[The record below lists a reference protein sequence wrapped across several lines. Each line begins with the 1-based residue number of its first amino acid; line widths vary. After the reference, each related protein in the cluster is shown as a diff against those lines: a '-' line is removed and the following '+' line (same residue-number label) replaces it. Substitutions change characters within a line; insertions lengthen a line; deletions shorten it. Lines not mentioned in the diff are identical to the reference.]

1 MEMNNVFEFEGG
13 EIRVW
18 IEQESIHLVACDKT
32 HQDPV
37 ELSAD
42 TARELAAK
50 LKELAD
56 WIDNRKVV
64 HP

>member
-1 MEMNNVFEFEGG
+1 
-13 EIRVW
+13 
-18 IEQESIHLVACDKT
+18 
-32 HQDPV
+32 V